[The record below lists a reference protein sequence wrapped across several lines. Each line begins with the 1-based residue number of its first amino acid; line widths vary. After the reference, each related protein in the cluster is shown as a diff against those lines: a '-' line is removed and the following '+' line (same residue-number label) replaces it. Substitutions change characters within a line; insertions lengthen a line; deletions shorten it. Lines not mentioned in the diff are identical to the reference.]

1 MQSGTCLG
9 LHALPDCVTVMTM
22 NEKPHISEICAGL
35 DPYALSGDFA
45 ARGYEVGQHA
55 GVEACIAALNL
66 LVTIGER
73 PSAMS
78 TDDELETYRR
88 FANTVRAHEKLG
100 IIGSL
105 AMFITDE
112 LAAGRLLK

>member
-55 GVEACIAALNL
+55 GVEACIAALDRL
-66 LVTIGER
+66 SLEAR
-73 PSAMS
+73 AAADA
-78 TDDELETYRR
+78 TDARRSRAELD
-88 FANTVRAHEKLG
+88 AAHDWRAKA
-100 IIGSL
+100 L
-105 AMFITDE
+105 ARAADVLREE
-112 LAAGRLLK
+112 LAAGMLLK